1 MDAPADTKR
10 PWDLKQW
17 LKDYGVLAV
26 LLTLGIPALFY
37 LGVMSERL
45 RGVETAI
52 KEELKPELKAL
63 RGEFTL
69 LREQFGEVRTEVRLL
84 REQFAELR
92 VEVKLMRE
100 SFAEVRSKLTAV
112 ENTVTRIEHR
122 IDELARERPR
132 TP

>member
-45 RGVETAI
+45 RGVEIAI
-52 KEELKPELKAL
+52 KEDLKPELKAL
-63 RGEFTL
+63 QGEITPL
-69 LREQFGEVRTEVRLL
+69 G
-84 REQFAELR
+84 EQFAEVR

-112 ENTVTRIEHR
+112 ESTVTRIENR